1 MIHVAPS
8 FVLTVNMIQTDKK
21 WYILNLVCR
30 SESAKTFILFDI
42 LFLVSSERL
51 DHKKFWGSRQQ
62 MLAGKVIA
70 DWIDP
75 EGGPLDPIF
84 GVILQPTAGK

>member
-1 MIHVAPS
+1 MLFREKYKLQKLLYYFSISVAS
-8 FVLTVNMIQTDKK
+8 Q
-21 WYILNLVCR
+21 
-30 SESAKTFILFDI
+30 
-42 LFLVSSERL
+42 RL

-75 EGGPLDPIF
+75 EGGNLDPIF
-84 GVILQPTAGK
+84 GVILQPTGGRITSI